1 MLGFLKV
8 DQSRHGAL
16 TLTEESRPLLRGET
30 AVQLRVDPKEQ
41 RASRRARP
49 LAPADALEDADRIL
63 WDALR
68 ECRRQI
74 AAEHRVPPYVIFH
87 DSTLLQMVEAK
98 PGTEEDLLQL
108 SGIGRTKL
116 EKYGLDFLMVVRDY
130 RS

>member
-1 MLGFLKV
+1 M
-8 DQSRHGAL
+8 
-16 TLTEESRPLLRGET
+16 
-30 AVQLRVDPKEQ
+30 QLRVDPKEQ